1 MECLFFRHAT
11 DANDAFLDGGG
22 EGSSVSVEARRA
34 CALFGWRVESERSGF
49 EREAR
54 PPARGADARI
64 RALTQRN
71 RARPAR
77 VRPRIPD
84 SETGNQKTK
93 KRFLERFPLARSPR
107 QRGAA
112 ATGGV
117 RAPANE
123 RARGF
128 PAGRTFGDD
137 VETRVEVASGLCH
150 GGRPWTRSASRDIS
164 RAIGSLR
171 IEICA
176 SSVTASAYVPT
187 VLNNSAPPPCL
198 HQKAHSAR
206 APNSRDSRRHRE
218 SSSSVSTPRCRRRGW
233 PVEMAAP
240 QPGDDIDTLLF
251 GA

>member
-1 MECLFFRHAT
+1 MFFRHAT
-11 DANDAFLDGGG
+11 DANDAFLCVDEAGRDRRSASRRVKLARFLGGASSPSVP
-22 EGSSVSVEARRA
+22 GSSSVAP
-34 CALFGWRVESERSGF
+34 S
-49 EREAR
+49 
-54 PPARGADARI
+54 
-64 RALTQRN
+64 
-71 RARPAR
+71 RARCRRDAAR
-77 VRPRIPD
+77 CRRGTGRDPRASARESPRLRRGTAN
-84 SETGNQKTK
+84 E
-93 KRFLERFPLARSPR
+93 RFLERFPLARSPR

-187 VLNNSAPPPCL
+187 VLNNSAPPVP
-198 HQKAHSAR
+198 
-206 APNSRDSRRHRE
+206 APRRHIPPVPQTLETRHGTA
-218 SSSSVSTPRCRRRGW
+218 SLPPQSQPPGAAGAGGPSRWPRLS
-233 PVEMAAP
+233 PAM
-240 QPGDDIDTLLF
+240 T
-251 GA
+251 